1 MNQRP
6 NIIYIMSDDV
16 GYGDIGCYNPESRIP
31 TPNIDRLARE
41 GVRFS
46 DAHSPSAV
54 CTPTRYSVLTGRY
67 CWRSRLKYSVLFAY
81 EPPLIEEERLTV
93 ARLLQEAGYH
103 TACIGKWHLGLGYTA
118 KPGAHIDFGRALPWS
133 SRTERSLEEQL
144 DFTQPLRGGPTALGF
159 DYFYG
164 TSGCPTCQPP
174 YGWIEGEHFV
184 KLPSHYHAEP
194 VYTSR
199 PGMMAPGWRHED
211 ADPIIAARAVSYVEE
226 RARAN
231 ARAESKQPF
240 FLYLCP
246 SAAHE
251 PCTEG
256 VTPDFSRGRSGAG
269 PRGDLVWLFDW
280 MVGQVM
286 DALERTGQAENTLV
300 MVTSDNGAL
309 PGDRVRGDNGDVYRT
324 YDHKSCGDW
333 RGYKAHIWE
342 GGHRE
347 PFICRWPGAIQ
358 PNTVSD
364 ELVSLVDL
372 AATCAALVGS
382 DLPDDAAEDS
392 YNILPALRGPALR
405 GAVPP
410 GQSPQSPIRPS
421 LLHHSGTGVFAV
433 RQGDWKLILDTL
445 GSGGWPPPRGER
457 PVPGS
462 PGQLYHIGEDP
473 AEEHNLWAERP
484 QVVAEMAALVKEQHE
499 AGRSRPPSRAVERL
513 ED

>member
-1 MNQRP
+1 MRYRP
-6 NIIYIMSDDV
+6 NIVFIMADDV
-16 GYGDIGCYNPESRIP
+16 GYGDMGCYNPEPRIP
-31 TPNIDRLARE
+31 TPHIDRLARQ
-41 GVRFS
+41 GVRFT

-54 CTPTRYSVLTGRY
+54 CTPTRYGVLTGRY

-81 EPPLIEEERLTV
+81 EPPLIEAERLTV

-118 KPGAHIDFGRALPWS
+118 RPGEQVDFSRPLPWP
-133 SRTERSLEEQL
+133 SRTERSLEERIN
-144 DFTQPLRGGPTALGF
+144 FTRPLRGGPTALGF
-159 DYFYG
+159 DHFFG

-174 YGWIEGEHFV
+174 YGWIDGQHFFE
-184 KLPSHYHAEP
+184 LPTRYHAEP
-194 VYTSR
+194 VYTGR

-211 ADPIIAARAVSYVEE
+211 ADPIIATEAVVYIEQ

-231 ARAESKQPF
+231 ARVQEKQPF

-256 VTPDFSRGRSGAG
+256 VTPDFARRKSGAG

-309 PGDRVRGDNGDVYRT
+309 PGDRVRGEDGDVYRC

-347 PFICRWPGAIQ
+347 PLICRWPGVIQ
-358 PNTVSD
+358 PNTVCD

-372 AATCAALVGS
+372 TATCAALVGT
-382 DLPDDAAEDS
+382 DLPDAAAEDS
-392 YNILPALRGPALR
+392 YDILPALRGTLR
-405 GAVPP
+405 QAQGAPVRP
-410 GQSPQSPIRPS
+410 SPIRPS

-433 RQGDWKLILDTL
+433 RQGAWKLILDTL
-445 GSGGWPPPRGER
+445 GSGGWPPPRGGPPE
-457 PVPGS
+457 PGS
-462 PGQLYHIGEDP
+462 PGQLYDLREDP
-473 AEEHNLWAERP
+473 GEEHNLWAERP
-484 QVVAEMAALVKEQHE
+484 DVVAEMAALVDAQQR
-499 AGRSRPPSRAVERL
+499 AGRSRPPG
-513 ED
+513 D